1 MTSHIQAVVFDL
13 DGTLIDSLP
22 DLAAAV
28 NHMLGEE
35 GRAALGD
42 DDIKPMIG
50 DGAATLVQRAFDARG
65 GLPGPGVA
73 PYLQRFLDHYEPRSA
88 ELTRPWQGVPETL
101 TALKARG
108 LKLGVCTNKPTKAT
122 HDILRVLQ
130 LSHFFDVVVGGD
142 DVPAIKPDPA
152 HVHAVLDKLG
162 ALPSA
167 AVMVGDSIN
176 DVLAGKAA
184 GLAVI
189 AMSFGYSRIPPMDLG
204 ADAVIDRFADLPA
217 AMDRLQEE

>member
-28 NHMLGEE
+28 NQMLGEE
-35 GRAALGD
+35 GLTALD
-42 DDIKPMIG
+42 DDSIKPMIG
-50 DGAATLVQRAFDARG
+50 DGAGMLVRRAFDARG
-65 GLPGPGVA
+65 GLPGPDVA
-73 PYLQRFLDHYEPRSA
+73 PYLKRFLDLYEPRSA

-101 TALKARG
+101 AALKARG

-122 HDILRVLQ
+122 HDILRVLH
-130 LSHFFDVVVGGD
+130 LSQYFDIVVGGD
-142 DVPAIKPDPA
+142 DVPAIKPNPG

-176 DVLAGKAA
+176 DVLAGKGA

-189 AMSFGYSRIPPMDLG
+189 AMSFGYSRIPPLELG
-204 ADAVIDRFADLPA
+204 ADAVIDRFADLPS
-217 AMDRLQEE
+217 AMDGLARP